1 MSNQALKTKQNSKRG
16 RGTLAKHV
24 TSACQSQ
31 KIFAQG
37 HLKKNDTLSRRAI
50 SERATINAKE
60 VNDCWQTFFF
70 AFFFFASLPASHSPH
85 GDVSNRRCNK
95 IHSLS
100 LLASKAFIPYSFFVV
115 SRQRTQGLNYINS
128 K

>member
-70 AFFFFASLPASHSPH
+70 AFLHPFPPPTLLTGMFQIGGAIKSTLFLYLHQKPLSPTPFSLFHDKEPR
-85 GDVSNRRCNK
+85 VL
-95 IHSLS
+95 I
-100 LLASKAFIPYSFFVV
+100 I
-115 SRQRTQGLNYINS
+115 
-128 K
+128 

>member
-31 KIFAQG
+31 KFFAQG

-85 GDVSNRRCNK
+85 GDVSNRRGNK